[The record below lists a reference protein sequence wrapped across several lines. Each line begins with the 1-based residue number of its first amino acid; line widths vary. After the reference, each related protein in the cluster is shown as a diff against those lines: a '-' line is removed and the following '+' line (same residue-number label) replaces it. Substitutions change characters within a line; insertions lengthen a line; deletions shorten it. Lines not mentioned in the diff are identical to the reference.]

1 MHFPLQEPVLCLQEK
16 IAFPLLIEVADCI
29 LDDLVLFERLQSC
42 HGHVASPEIILSI
55 VESRT
60 QYLNKNENRKTR
72 RRKAE
77 EKGEMQPAV
86 RDYGPSIFL
95 LLISK
100 EEVEKG
106 TEGYKSCI

>member
-60 QYLNKNENRKTR
+60 QYLKKMKIERQG
-72 RRKAE
+72 E
-77 EKGEMQPAV
+77 EKQKKKEKCNLLSGTMV
-86 RDYGPSIFL
+86 HPSFFF
-95 LLISK
+95 
-100 EEVEKG
+100 
-106 TEGYKSCI
+106 

>member
-16 IAFPLLIEVADCI
+16 ISLPLLIEVADRI

-42 HGHVASPEIILSI
+42 HGHVASAEMIL
-55 VESRT
+55 SRT
-60 QYLNKNENRKTR
+60 QYLDKNENRKTR

-100 EEVEKG
+100 EQVEKV
-106 TEGYKSCI
+106 TA

>member
-16 IAFPLLIEVADCI
+16 ISLFLLIEVADCI

-42 HGHVASPEIILSI
+42 HVHVASAEMIL
-55 VESRT
+55 SRT
-60 QYLNKNENRKTR
+60 QYLDKNENRKTR

-100 EEVEKG
+100 EQVEKV
-106 TEGYKSCI
+106 TA